1 MARPDLYQIIIIVLS
16 IAILV
21 LVGTFIYNLS
31 RGSFGKAALS
41 VDLAYDKGA
50 VLVNGKEK
58 GETPVYTEEVKATDL
73 KVDINGQSNSYST
86 IIKPAAGTLAVVKRD
101 LGVNQPFSSGQN
113 IWFTKSGETD
123 PIISVVSPEVSEVT
137 IIVDGV
143 EVGKTPKRFSTKEL
157 LSQNPDDKYTITFKK
172 DGYEDQEVNVK
183 VKGSYEL
190 NTRVDMFL
198 KPIPS
203 EITTLTGLPEGVQ
216 FINFSKSSDSAFT
229 DRQAWAKAISYWLRT
244 RGAAT
249 LGNDKVEKFDYF
261 LSDSGKVYNSDGNEV
276 PATEMQIKE
285 AGKFVA
291 YLGSDQ
297 AAELTAEAK
306 ATLETALG
314 NAVAVTSTNGDTA
327 NGTAASGSVLFKIKV
342 KDTGIGFLR
351 VRETASTSGKEV
363 SRVDV
368 GSEHSVLEE
377 SNGWYKIEYAT
388 GKQGWISATYAQK
401 I

>member
-1 MARPDLYQIIIIVLS
+1 MARPDLYQIITIVLS
-16 IAILV
+16 IAIV
-21 LVGTFIYNLS
+21 IVVGTFIYNLS

-50 VLVNGKEK
+50 VLVNGKDK

-73 KVDINGQSNSYST
+73 KVQINGQSNSYST

-101 LGVNQPFSSGQN
+101 LGVNTPFSSGQN
-113 IWFTKSGETD
+113 IWFTKSGEEQ
-123 PIISVVSPEVSEVT
+123 PIISVVSPDVSDVI

-143 EVGKTPKRFSTKEL
+143 EIGKSPKRFKIDEL
-157 LSQNPDDKYTITFKK
+157 LTKNPEDKYTLTFKK

-183 VKGSYEL
+183 VKPGYEL
-190 NTRVDMFL
+190 NIRTDMFL
-198 KPIPS
+198 KPIPT
-203 EITTLTGLPEGVQ
+203 EITTLTGLPEGIQ
-216 FINFSKSSDSAFT
+216 FVNFSKSTDAAFT

-261 LSDSGKVYNSDGNEV
+261 VSDSGKIYNSDGNEI
-276 PATEMQIKE
+276 PATEMQIKDA

-297 AAELTAEAK
+297 VSELTAEAK
-306 ATLETALG
+306 ASLETALG
-314 NAVAVTSTNGDTA
+314 NTVAVSTG
-327 NGTAASGSVLFKIKV
+327 GTGEGGAKVKI

-351 VRETASTSGKEV
+351 VRSGAGTANSEV
-363 SRVDV
+363 GRVDV
-368 GSEHSVLEE
+368 GSEHTVLEE
-377 SNGWYKIEYAT
+377 SNGWYKIEFET
-388 GKQGWISATYAQK
+388 GKQGWVSATYAEK
-401 I
+401 L